1 MQTDYVLVGLDWA
14 ELMMQFLL
22 HITCLSFLMHMYS
35 LFNILVIFEL
45 LWEFSD
51 CLFLPVLSL
60 VTLVVSMAPKRKST
74 SS

>member
-22 HITCLSFLMHMYS
+22 HITCSLFLMHMYS

-51 CLFLPVLSL
+51 CLFLPALSL
-60 VTLVVSMAPKRKST
+60 VTLVVSMAPKRKFT